1 MLRLVRA
8 MNLFNDLI
16 ELATLK
22 GRLVSTPSIA
32 GSRLAIGLADAGPDD
47 AGVVSS
53 TVKPLW
59 QPIIAG
65 SIQSEDLLEQTKA
78 PALYLSSLRAFGGV
92 RIGTRSSNGML
103 QRVRWIFETFES
115 VAIGIDEG
123 HLVAASSRQ
132 HRVARQLNPQHSSSP
147 WTRVD
152 GSFREIAIWHALRYE
167 SGETCRH
174 GADSADTWFA

>member
-53 TVKPLW
+53 TVKPLL
-59 QPIIAG
+59 
-65 SIQSEDLLEQTKA
+65 SEELLEQTKA